1 MQIKK
6 EIKLNIC
13 IEGKKLKYLLDSRAI
28 NVMYINLNRE
38 VVDAYR

>member
-13 IEGKKLKYLLDSRAI
+13 IRGKEIKVSIDSRAI
-28 NVMYINLNRE
+28 NVTYINLNR
-38 VVDAYR
+38 